1 MAATFTHTP
10 TTTNDA
16 TKFAGQPLIFTCYDS
31 VSTPDRFVIKV
42 YERTQV
48 ANDTNRT
55 HLGDFYITPNSANRA
70 HFDLSNVIEGR
81 LNAPSTILGLYNVH
95 ESDYLSGSALISL
108 DRVMREYYV
117 ELWSYRGG
125 TLTLEDHTAVG
136 VFPGTVQIS
145 QGYEPDAEAPYHFT
159 TSSSKG
165 FLTDRYWD
173 SSTDIETTMAAED
186 QGVWSVAIPDE
197 YQSSPSNITDA
208 RYTLYYPGGSVSKTL
223 TGVTSDAYTVN
234 YNYKT
239 GPLAPANVQVFFAGS
254 WDFDWTR
261 YEIVFRDYLTSNIS
275 NKYIVHRDC
284 RPYKHDPV
292 QLAWANTVGG
302 WDYLRFDG
310 RNLKTV
316 NSETKMYRKT
326 VGSYGSDTF
335 DFNAW
340 DRQDTPYH
348 VTARE
353 QYALRNQ
360 YFTASERDLLQ
371 YAFRSKNV
379 MFRVGDGSWLPCNI
393 KTNSYTIQTA
403 ASQLFDV
410 SFNIELAQ
418 EIRC

>member
-1 MAATFTHTP
+1 MAGVFSHTP

-16 TKFAGQPLIFTCYDS
+16 TKFAGQPLIFTCSDTS
-31 VSTPDRFVIKV
+31 STPDRYVIQV
-42 YERTQV
+42 YERVTAGSSTGQV
-48 ANDTNRT
+48 D
-55 HLGDFYITPNSANRA
+55 LGQFYLTPNADGVA
-70 HFDLSNVIEGR
+70 HFDLSNVIDGR
-81 LNAPSTILGLYNVH
+81 LNAPNTSLYRENIH
-95 ESDYLSGSALISL
+95 ETSYLLTFALPSD

-117 ELWSYRGG
+117 TLSTYRGG
-125 TLTLEDHTAVG
+125 TLSLDTNATVAVWAG
-136 VFPGTVQIS
+136 AVQIA

-159 TSSSKG
+159 TSTSKG

-173 SSTDIETTMAAED
+173 SSTDIEATMASED
-186 QGVWSVAIPDE
+186 QGVWSIAIPDLW
-197 YQSSPSNITDA
+197 QTSPSDITDA
-208 RYTLYYPGGSVSKTL
+208 VYTLYYSGGSATKTL
-223 TGVTSDAYTVN
+223 NSVVDNATVN
-234 YNYKT
+234 YNYTT
-239 GPLAPANVQVFFAGS
+239 GPLGPVNVQSFFGAS
-254 WDFDWTR
+254 WVLDWTS
-261 YEIVFRDYLTSNIS
+261 YEIVFRDSLTSNIS
-275 NKYIVHRDC
+275 NKYIVQRDC

-326 VGSYGSDTF
+326 VGSYGATAF
-335 DFNAW
+335 DFNSW

-393 KTNSYTIQTA
+393 QGRSYTIQPA

>member
-31 VSTPDRFVIKV
+31 ASTPDRFVIKV
-42 YERTQV
+42 YERISV
-48 ANDTNRT
+48 GSDASRVD
-55 HLGDFYITPNSANRA
+55 LGDFYLTPNDSGRA

-81 LNAPSTILGLYNVH
+81 LNAPTTVFAYNIHEADFSIGLALYSTQ
-95 ESDYLSGSALISL
+95 
-108 DRVMREYYV
+108 RVMREYYV

-125 TLTLEDHTAVG
+125 VLVSEDDSAVC

-159 TSSSKG
+159 TSTSKG

-173 SSTDIETTMAAED
+173 SSTDIEATMASED
-186 QGVWSVAIPDE
+186 QGAWCVAVPDQ

-208 RYTLYYPGGSVSKTL
+208 YYTLYHSGGSTSKTFS
-223 TGVTSDAYTVN
+223 GVVDSAIVN
-234 YNYKT
+234 NNYLT
-239 GPLAPANVQVFFAGS
+239 GPLGPVNVQSFFGAS
-254 WDFDWTR
+254 WVLDWTR
-261 YEIVFRDYLTSNIS
+261 YEIQFRNNLTSNIS

-292 QLAWANTVGG
+292 QLAWTNTVGG

-316 NSETKMYRKT
+316 NTETKMYRKT
-326 VGSYGSDTF
+326 VGSYGATAF

-393 KTNSYTIQTA
+393 KTNSYTVQPA

-410 SFNIELAQ
+410 TFTIELAQ

>member
-1 MAATFTHTP
+1 MAAIFSHTP

-16 TKFAGQPLIFTCYDS
+16 TKFAGQPLIFTCSDS
-31 VSTPDRFVIKV
+31 PVPDRYVVQV
-42 YERTQV
+42 YERITVGSSAAQV
-48 ANDTNRT
+48 D
-55 HLGDFYITPNSANRA
+55 LGQFYLTPNANGTA
-70 HFDLSNVIEGR
+70 HFDLSNVIDGR
-81 LNAPSTILGLYNVH
+81 LNAPSTALAGENIH
-95 ESDYLSGSALISL
+95 ETDYTLTFALPSD
-108 DRVMREYYV
+108 DKVMREYYV
-117 ELWSYRGG
+117 TVSSYTSG
-125 TLTLEDHTAVG
+125 TLTPGANATVAVWAG
-136 VFPGTVQIS
+136 AVQVS

-159 TSSSKG
+159 TSTSKG

-173 SSTDIETTMAAED
+173 SSTDIETTMANED
-186 QGVWSVAIPDE
+186 QGVWCIAIPDRW
-197 YQSSPSNITDA
+197 QTSPSLIKDA
-208 RYTLYYPGGSVSKTL
+208 SYTLYYPSGSTTVVL
-223 TGVTSDAYTVN
+223 GNVGDNAIVN
-234 YNYKT
+234 YNYTT
-239 GPLAPANVQVFFAGS
+239 GPLGPANVQGFFGGS
-254 WDFDWTR
+254 WNLTWTR
-261 YEIVFRDYLTSNIS
+261 YEIVFRDSSASAIS

-326 VGSYGSDTF
+326 VGSYGATAF

-393 KTNSYTIQTA
+393 KTNSYTIQPA